1 MVSIA
6 ASSHASARTRRLRA
20 MGVCPGIIP
29 TAASG
34 RIAPM
39 TFSTAAA
46 HTASMMPELPARPCC
61 SSVPPTVSSSQVP
74 PSAQY
79 TLTAA

>member
-1 MVSIA
+1 MGSVSNIISRTWRLPAMVA
-6 ASSHASARTRRLRA
+6 
-20 MGVCPGIIP
+20 CPGVTL

-34 RIAPM
+34 TIAPM

-46 HTASMMPELPARPCC
+46 HTARTMPGLPMRPCC
-61 SSVPPTVSSSQVP
+61 SSVPPTVSSSQAP

-79 TLTAA
+79 TVTAA